1 MKKLLFFLLILL
13 TACVPLVEQEA
24 RPASFEEY
32 YCESRNLIR
41 SCSDGL
47 SSTTKSCYE
56 FNEQGVRKRYVCYEG
71 WKPYNVE
78 IPEMPYRCGKYHC
91 YPALDFCLYGGD
103 INKPKVP
110 SEEVCDLET

>member
-32 YCESRNLIR
+32 YCESRDLIKE
-41 SCSDGL
+41 CVEL
-47 SSTTKSCYE
+47 SATLKSCYQL
-56 FNEQGVRKRYVCYEG
+56 NELGVRKRYVCYEG
-71 WKPYNVE
+71 WKPITGVL
-78 IPEMPYRCGKYHC
+78 EMPYRCGKYHC

-103 INKPKVP
+103 ITKPHVP
-110 SEEVCDLET
+110 SEEVCLGVTG